1 MASNIQESLD
11 DLQNQQPGWNAKA
24 IFAKLIQKDQLVG
37 DLYSINYEEGKVLVH
52 DFYRQKVGGI
62 PSLSFLIATRINPEN
77 DIDYK
82 AEDASIILLRVMD
95 AAQIPQDKDAEKV
108 RIETAQRISGEADKN
123 WDGEESMDLKTRHV
137 FSYAGVSCRI
147 IGTFFLE
154 EDETKPHL
162 GLKLKFGSD
171 ISNYYS
177 NKGFKIFKPNATA
190 LEEIVNYIDP
200 ESLDDYKKEFQNSS
214 KVKLGK
220 VRYASTN
227 RKHQG
232 IDGVPVYIYP
242 ADLVAQKTALFG
254 MTRTGKSNTTKIIL
268 KSVYEL
274 RYPEKPYEE
283 KTQTGDKPIRIGQI
297 VFDPN
302 GEYANENTQDQ
313 GTSLNPTAIK
323 NIWQNRN
330 ANKADEVVTYG
341 IVSHPNDPDRKMML
355 LNFFLE
361 DNLQIGKEIIDNS
374 FNEKESKFIENFK
387 QIVFIKPP
395 EAERSPLTR
404 YRRRVLAYLS
414 LLAKAGF
421 EAPAFS
427 ATTPGWRGGTN
438 NASSY
443 FNYTTTGLFSTEL
456 LNGRVNPPQG
466 TAFQGMSNYLAD
478 PDAAVRFRSAATTF
492 QNPRPTLISLSDAFN
507 ILNDFMKTDDY
518 RAFERW
524 YVEERPNASGDN
536 WADEDLKKILLM
548 LSQPN
553 GARQIGQMRPYHTH
567 TTTSDYANDI
577 YDDLS
582 KGKLVIIDQSS
593 GEPEINKSSA
603 DRIMTYIFKRNQS
616 DFREGKRPCDILIYV
631 EEAHN
636 LLPSGKE
643 NDTKDIWV
651 RTAKEGAKYR
661 LGLVYATQ
669 EVSSIQKNILKNTAN
684 WFISHLNNSD
694 ETKELCKYYDFI
706 DFEPSIRRA
715 QDKGFLRIKTLSN
728 MFVIP
733 VQIDKFELNI
743 NGNG

>member
-11 DLQNQQPGWNAKA
+11 DLQNKQPAWNAKS
-24 IFAKLIQKDQLVG
+24 IFSNLIQKDQLVG

-62 PSLSFLIATRINPEN
+62 PSLSFLIATRINPDN
-77 DIDYK
+77 DIDFK
-82 AEDASIILLRVMD
+82 DEESSIILLRVMD
-95 AAQIPQDKDAEKV
+95 ASQIPQDKEAEKV
-108 RIETAQRISGEADKN
+108 RIETAQRISGEADKH
-123 WDGEESMDLKTRHV
+123 WDSEETMDLKTRHV

-154 EDETKPHL
+154 EDDTKPHL

-177 NKGFKIFKPNATA
+177 NKGFKIFKPNAKA
-190 LEEIVNYIDP
+190 LEAIVNYIDP
-200 ESLDDYKKEFQNSS
+200 KSLEDYRKQFENSA
-214 KVKLGK
+214 KVKLGR
-220 VRYASTN
+220 VRYASSN

-232 IDGVPVYIYP
+232 IDDVPVYIYP

-274 RYPEKPYEE
+274 RFPEKTYNENN
-283 KTQTGDKPIRIGQI
+283 KTGDKPLTIGQI

-313 GTSLNPTAIK
+313 GSSINPTAIK
-323 NIWQNRN
+323 NIWQNRGV
-330 ANKADEVVTYG
+330 KKEDEVVTYG
-341 IVSHPNDPDRKMML
+341 IMTHPNDLDRKMML

-361 DNLQIGKEIIDNS
+361 ENLQIGKEIIDNS

-387 QIVFIKPP
+387 QIQFVRPP
-395 EAERSPLTR
+395 DSERSPLTR

-421 EAPAFS
+421 APPSFS
-427 ATTPGWRGGTN
+427 ATNAGWPALNGG
-438 NASSY
+438 SI

-456 LNGRVNPPQG
+456 LNGRPNARTGAV
-466 TAFQGMSNYLAD
+466 FQGMSNHLANVD
-478 PDAAVRFRSAATTF
+478 EAVRYRSAATTF
-492 QNPRPTLISLSDAFN
+492 QNVRPTLISLSEAFI
-507 ILNDFMKTDDY
+507 ILNDYMKTDDY

-524 YVEERPNASGDN
+524 YVEERDNASGDN
-536 WADEDLKKILLM
+536 WADEDFKKILLM
-548 LSQPN
+548 LAQPN
-553 GARQIGQMRPYHTH
+553 GPRQIGQMRPYHTH
-567 TTTSDYANDI
+567 TTTTDYAEDI
-577 YDDLS
+577 YNDLI

-593 GEPEINKSSA
+593 GEPDINKASA
-603 DRIMTYIFKRNQS
+603 DRIMNYIFKRNQAV
-616 DFREGKRPCDILIYV
+616 FREGKRPNEILIYV

-669 EVSSIQKNILKNTAN
+669 EVSSIQKNILKNTSN
-684 WFISHLNNSD
+684 WFISHLNNTD
-694 ETKELCKYYDFI
+694 ETKELCKYYDFA

-733 VQIDKFELNI
+733 VQIDKFELEITKNER
-743 NGNG
+743 